1 MKRAFAA
8 LLLALL
14 AGACALPSLPEPAP
28 LPGEVSVKKVDR
40 VYFQEAPRPNLYRID
55 FDAER
60 SKAIRARFATESP
73 WDKSDP
79 YHALVQYLEL
89 VAERELKSR
98 SLCNG
103 IARLMTAVDGLE
115 GTGPMSAIFGCIPP
129 VF

>member
-1 MKRAFAA
+1 MKRPVAAFLVA
-8 LLLALL
+8 LF
-14 AGACALPSLPEPAP
+14 AGACALPPAPTAVP

-40 VYFQEAPRPNLYRID
+40 LYFQDPPRPNLYRIA

-60 SKAIRARFATESP
+60 SKAIRARFANESP

-89 VAERELKSR
+89 VAEQELKSR
-98 SLCNG
+98 SLCSG
-103 IARLMTAVDGLE
+103 AARLMTAVDGID